1 MSPFLPDNF
10 LWQTAR
16 TEMEETYGNRLTNVF
31 FPLTC
36 ARYQRYLPN
45 LRQRTNQR
53 PLSELERNV
62 TLFGKNV
69 VTIPKL
75 TTSQSMKKEAHFQH

>member
-1 MSPFLPDNF
+1 M
-10 LWQTAR
+10 
-16 TEMEETYGNRLTNVF
+16 
-31 FPLTC
+31 
-36 ARYQRYLPN
+36 
-45 LRQRTNQR
+45 NQR

-75 TTSQSMKKEAHFQH
+75 TASQSMKKEAHFQYLGWAGTEIQLQRENISPHYKA

>member
-1 MSPFLPDNF
+1 MI
-10 LWQTAR
+10 
-16 TEMEETYGNRLTNVF
+16 
-31 FPLTC
+31 
-36 ARYQRYLPN
+36 
-45 LRQRTNQR
+45 QR

-75 TTSQSMKKEAHFQH
+75 KPIFSVRDGQPQKSNLEGKRIFPHYEEKCI